1 MTSDPNS
8 ASETIFNRTLRL
20 VGADT
25 LRTFA
30 GARVIIFG
38 IGGVGSWTAEALA
51 RSGIGHLTLVDADC
65 VAMSNI
71 NRQLHALHS
80 TVGRPKVDVA
90 RERLLDINP
99 AIDVVARR
107 ERYDAATAPTFA
119 LDDYDVVIDAI
130 DALADK
136 ALLINNATRSRAT
149 LFSSMGA
156 ALKMDPDRV
165 HTAEF
170 WQVKGCRLAAALRQR
185 FRRSGIFPARKF
197 RCVYSDELLPNRAD
211 EAPADTSGAMTFGKV
226 AVNGAMMHIT
236 ALFGLRLAALTLA
249 ALARSK

>member
-1 MTSDPNS
+1 MNSDKI
-8 ASETIFNRTLRL
+8 IFNRTLRL

-51 RSGIGHLTLVDADC
+51 RSGIGHLTLVDADF
-65 VAMSNI
+65 VALSNI

-80 TVGRPKVDVA
+80 TVGCPKVEVA
-90 RERLLDINP
+90 RKRLLDINP
-99 AIDVVARR
+99 EIDVVTRQ
-107 ERYDAATAPTFA
+107 ERYDAETAQTFD
-119 LDDYDVVIDAI
+119 LDCYDVVIDAI
-130 DALADK
+130 DSLVDK

-149 LFSSMGA
+149 LLSSMGA

-165 HTAEF
+165 RVAEF
-170 WQVKGCRLAAALRQR
+170 WQVKGCRLAAALRQK
-185 FRRSGIFPARKF
+185 FRRSGEFPARKF
-197 RCVYSDELLPNRAD
+197 KCVYSDELLPNRHD
-211 EAPADTSGAMTFGKV
+211 EAPADSSGAMTFGKV

-236 ALFGLRLAALTLA
+236 ALFGLRLAALTLQV
-249 ALARSK
+249 LTPKPD

>member
-1 MTSDPNS
+1 MMQTLSDNP
-8 ASETIFNRTLRL
+8 IFSRTRRL
-20 VGADT
+20 VGDDT
-25 LRTFA
+25 LRSYA

-51 RSGIGHLTLVDADC
+51 RSGIGHLTLVDADV
-65 VAMSNI
+65 VAPSNI

-90 RERLLDINP
+90 KERLLDINP
-99 AIDVVARR
+99 EIDVVTRR
-107 ERYDAATAPTFA
+107 ERYDASTAPTFE
-119 LDDYDVVIDAI
+119 LDSYDVVIDAI
-130 DALADK
+130 DSLADK
-136 ALLINNATRSRAT
+136 ALLINEATRSRAT

-165 HTAEF
+165 RVAEF

-185 FRRSGIFPARKF
+185 FRRTGVFPARKF
-197 RCVYSDELLPNRAD
+197 RCVYSDELLPNHPDAVPASD
-211 EAPADTSGAMTFGKV
+211 APAPMTFGKV

-236 ALFGLRLAALTLA
+236 ALFGLRLAALTVAQL
-249 ALARSK
+249 KGD